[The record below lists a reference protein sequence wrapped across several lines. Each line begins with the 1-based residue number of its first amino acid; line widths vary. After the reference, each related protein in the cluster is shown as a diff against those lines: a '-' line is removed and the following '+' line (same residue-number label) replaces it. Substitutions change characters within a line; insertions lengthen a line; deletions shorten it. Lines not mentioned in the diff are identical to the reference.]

1 MQEGGQSTI
10 QRHSFIRIS
19 KLADVRGRITYISSY
34 AKQENLYAVYE
45 TTDRHYWTEF
55 AKCNQQEFQKSGT
68 EGKCIEARE
77 FIIALPESFPNLY
90 EPDKL
95 LQLFTDR
102 FKEKY
107 GVECV
112 SALHHNKRKTN
123 YHIHL
128 IFSERELLPEPI
140 EKTATRNMFYDEN
153 GKHVRTKKEILDE
166 NGNIRKGCKIVKKGE
181 VYERNLFTAKN
192 KLFKQENFVDEVK
205 HFYTDLI
212 NLLVKDDKEKLH
224 VFDSSGLYLA
234 TKKIGKNNPKSEQI
248 QTDNEMRMRWNTEV
262 DRAIVSG
269 VPETEIQQI
278 KKKYITDR
286 IRESVDI
293 FGSQPERLGSIIMT
307 AVTALALLISKVLDK
322 ARELSAKLFE
332 KETIQPVAE
341 PNERRTTQVIPQ
353 TDKIPMQEKITHKE
367 PTANPSSQKQEL
379 QAKTQ
384 TTEQEKPKIPP
395 KPVMSAEATAY
406 PKLLKIYKELNRQNG
421 IIFDAERE
429 RNELELERDSLKGF
443 AKLTKKGELQSRI
456 ERKNEEIDLLKIG
469 LSGIV
474 KRYGFQTV
482 HDFYK
487 VFSVSKTANAEYRD
501 KVDKWEEQYGEK
513 VQKKEESISKRLRN
527 YQRENADRQ
536 TKQISKS
543 RNRGAR

>member
-1 MQEGGQSTI
+1 M
-10 QRHSFIRIS
+10 S
-19 KLADVRGRITYISSY
+19 KLPNVRGRITYISSH

-45 TTDRHYWTEF
+45 TTDCHYWTEL

-128 IFSERELLPEPI
+128 IFSERKLLPEPM
-140 EKTATRNMFYDEN
+140 EKTATRNMFYGEN
-153 GKHVRTKKEILDE
+153 GRHVRTKKEILDE
-166 NGNIRKGCKIVKKGE
+166 NGNVRKGCKIVKKGE
-181 VYERNLFTAKN
+181 VYERDLFTAKN
-192 KLFKQENFVDEVK
+192 KLFKQEDFVDEVK

-234 TKKIGKNNPKSEQI
+234 TKKIGKNNPKAEQI
-248 QTDNEMRMRWNTEV
+248 QTDNEMRMRWNCEV

-269 VPETEIQQI
+269 VSETEIQQI

-322 ARELSAKLFE
+322 ARELSAKFFE
-332 KETIQPVAE
+332 KETVQTVAE
-341 PNERRTTQVIPQ
+341 PSEGRTVQIIPQ
-353 TDKIPMQEKITHKE
+353 TDKVPKQEHNLLEE
-367 PTANPSSQKQEL
+367 PTIDLSAQKREL
-379 QAKTQ
+379 QPKTKAQ
-384 TTEQEKPKIPP
+384 TTERETPKIPP
-395 KPVMSAEATAY
+395 KPVMSAEAAAY

-421 IIFDAERE
+421 SIFDAERE
-429 RNELELERDSLKGF
+429 RNGLELERDSLKGL

-456 ERKNEEIDLLKIG
+456 DRKNEEIDILKVG
-469 LSGIV
+469 LSGIA
-474 KRYGFQTV
+474 KSYGYQ
-482 HDFYK
+482 
-487 VFSVSKTANAEYRD
+487 N
-501 KVDKWEEQYGEK
+501 
-513 VQKKEESISKRLRN
+513 VQKFYATYHKSYSAYADYREQAADWEKAYGKGRHRQNKESVLERLKNPPKKAADYQQQKTVKSKGRR
-527 YQRENADRQ
+527 
-536 TKQISKS
+536 
-543 RNRGAR
+543 AR